1 MVPSIMEMGSSK
13 LVQSKQLLYW
23 LVVAY
28 SILSSV
34 AAPNN
39 ETDPLSAFKSVRRAS
54 SLILQIWTNHNID
67 RGEISARRLSIS
79 HSINPKPL
87 LLDTTSWRLTT
98 RSRTLHISTTHKV

>member
-1 MVPSIMEMGSSK
+1 MVPSMMEMGSFK
-13 LVQSKQLLYW
+13 LIKSKQLLYW

-28 SILSSV
+28 SILSAV

-39 ETDPLSAFKSVRRAS
+39 ETDPISAFNSVRRAS

-67 RGEISARRLSIS
+67 REEISVRQLSIS

-87 LLDTTSWRLTT
+87 LLDTTSWRLTA
-98 RSRTLHISTTHKV
+98 RSRTLLISTIYKV